1 MATIDPCKLLCA
13 SASAYLIQTSYPSGM
28 YQLDLINPKGLPKP
42 TPLPLITKDVANQYN
57 KIGLVDDPYVIVSD
71 EIEACFVGKT
81 KSEIILSF
89 RGTLPPA
96 WTVDSILDWIQNI
109 FLAVPG
115 QYDYFPGKVHSGFHF
130 ALTTLICDIVKV
142 LNILNSDQ
150 SLPLYI
156 TGHSKG
162 GAMAP
167 LAAVLLS
174 SKKYNIKVTQTITF
188 AGPKPGNA
196 TFRDYYNSTFTND
209 YNYENYLDIV
219 PFLPPGK
226 LTIELLRS
234 FVPESWMTLR
244 QLLKD
249 AEDWNY
255 EPVGNALYVT
265 KDSTIE
271 KPTIINDTERLAAIA
286 EALLFNPGEIGKAH
300 HVSCNYRYMK
310 AICKGTVC
318 GC

>member
-1 MATIDPCKLLCA
+1 MDPCRLLCA

-28 YQLDLINPKGLPKP
+28 YQLDLIDPKGLPSP
-42 TPLPLITKDVANQYN
+42 TLLPIITKDEANQYH
-57 KIGLVDDPYVIVSD
+57 KIGLIDKPYVIVSD

-81 KSEIILSF
+81 ASEIILSF

-96 WTVDSILDWIQNI
+96 WTIDAILDWIQNI

-115 QYDYFPGKVHSGFHF
+115 EFDHFPGKVHSGFHF
-130 ALTTLICDIVKV
+130 ALISLIDNIVKAIHN
-142 LNILNSDQ
+142 LDPYHR
-150 SLPLYI
+150 LPIYI

-174 SKKYNIKVTQTITF
+174 NKYKFNITQTITF
-188 AGPKPGNA
+188 AGPKPGDA
-196 TFRDYYNSTFTND
+196 IFRDYYNAIFTND

-219 PFLPPGK
+219 PFLPPGTD
-226 LTIELLRS
+226 TIELLRS
-234 FVPESWMTLR
+234 LVPESWTKFR

-249 AEDWNY
+249 AENWNY
-255 EPVGNALYVT
+255 KPVGHALYVT

-271 KPTIINDTERLAAIA
+271 KPTFINEAERLAKIA
-286 EALLFNPGEIGKAH
+286 EYLVIDPSEIGKAH
-300 HVSCNYRYMK
+300 HVSCGYRYMK